1 MGTYV
6 GEIRFNGFFI
16 NFFPSYQ
23 VIDGKFE
30 PLKEEELEEMLP
42 GSRCMNINLISTSS
56 SIPLTEIFQDGDD
69 VLINFGFGDL
79 QANRRVDGQR
89 YPTAWKLDLAKLGI
103 LAISH
108 MDDLGYYYLLRPEE
122 VIGDWQQ
129 DQVLYI
135 NTTDVKEDINVMIPT
150 EKPNTLIGPYVVR
163 YDEEQDRYYVRLATR
178 ANMTS
183 QKHIVHGHQY
193 TDGLENHIIYLEL
206 TDVIREYV
214 PTLGEKIVPYSYDCI
229 TPEALMENFCD
240 LLASRSGSKALRLD
254 ANLGKQ
260 MVKIYQNSLITGP
273 GGLSIE
279 DAQKRA
285 DQLLS
290 IIDTHVL
297 FEQTLDR
304 IGTLAGSLI
313 YNLQDKSVYPM
324 VIDALSKDETFLSN
338 LNSFREFAKQEEKHK
353 KELGEL
359 QSRKELLEAQ
369 VQELARLNP
378 EKKIEEAKQQIEKL
392 DEIKTQSEQKL
403 QEIINHTNL
412 AQSFEDLKRQS
423 EFLASESQSK
433 QQEIAL
439 LEERLKTLQQ
449 ELETILERSSQK
461 AIEMSFDTFIAA
473 KLASENERLEQEK
486 RNSTYL
492 RAAKGLQS
500 IPRSHLDREQL
511 IALVVQAIQAKR
523 PEYSENDILNFL
535 ICFSQGFLTLLC
547 GPSGSGKTTICEI
560 VAQSLGLMKPQEL
573 MRSNPEL
580 PYLLRYAQVG
590 VEKGWNS
597 HRDLIGYYN
606 GLSQTFEKANPDF
619 YDLLFVLDAES
630 RMKNEESS
638 KDVLPAFVLLDNANL
653 SAMEY
658 YWSDFLSLN
667 EDEEICGVLN
677 LGKNFQLQVPNTLHF
692 MASIQSDHTSQPLSA
707 RLLDRAWVVSMPE
720 VGSLRLDGNIDI
732 FTPIQTLTKAQLD
745 EAFGWPSNDLHMS
758 ENAEGIF
765 NALLQ
770 AFQEAGRPVSIR
782 SQKAIRSY
790 VAAGS
795 RLFQPTSSQPLS
807 EIIALDYAV
816 LQRLLPKINGSSS
829 HYRAHLEAIR
839 KLLEAF
845 HLSMSLKKLEH
856 IIAAGDG
863 AMQYY
868 QFFS

>member
-6 GEIRFNGFFI
+6 GEIRFNGYFI

-30 PLKEEELEEMLP
+30 QLKEEELEEMLP
-42 GSRCMNINLISTSS
+42 GSRCLNISLISTSS
-56 SIPLTEIFQDGDD
+56 TISLTEIFQDGDD
-69 VLINFGFGDL
+69 VLINFSFGDL
-79 QANRRVDGQR
+79 QANRRTDGQR

-108 MDDLGYYYLLRPEE
+108 MEDLGYYYLVRPEE

-150 EKPNTLIGPYVVR
+150 EKPNILIGPYVVR

-178 ANMTS
+178 ANITA
-183 QKHIVHGHQY
+183 QKHIVQGHQY

-214 PTLGEKIVPYSYDCI
+214 PTTGTNIIPYSYDCI

-240 LLASRSGSKALRLD
+240 LLASRSSSKALRLD
-254 ANLGKQ
+254 SNLGKQ

-273 GGLSIE
+273 GGLSME

-304 IGTLAGSLI
+304 MGTLAGSLI
-313 YNLQDKSVYPM
+313 YNLQDKSIYPM
-324 VIDALSKDETFLSN
+324 VIDALSKDEKFLNNVS
-338 LNSFREFAKQEEKHK
+338 SFREFAKQEEKH
-353 KELGEL
+353 
-359 QSRKELLEAQ
+359 RKELAELQLRKEQLDLQ
-369 VQELARLNP
+369 VQELLRLNP
-378 EKKIEEAKQQIEKL
+378 EKKLEEAKQQIEKL

-412 AQSFEDLKRQS
+412 VQSFEDLKRHS
-423 EFLASESQSK
+423 DFLTSESKSK

-449 ELETILERSSQK
+449 DLETILERSSQK

-486 RNSTYL
+486 RNSIYL
-492 RAAKGLQS
+492 RAAKGLQA

-511 IALVVQAIQAKR
+511 IALVIQAIQVKR

-535 ICFSQGFLTLLC
+535 ICFTQGFLTLLC

-560 VAQSLGLMKPQEL
+560 TAQSLGLMKPQEL
-573 MRSNPEL
+573 MKANPEF
-580 PYLLRYAQVG
+580 PYLLRFAQVG

-606 GLSQTFEKANPDF
+606 GLSQTFEKANPTF

-630 RMKNEESS
+630 RMENNPE
-638 KDVLPAFVLLDNANL
+638 VFPAFVLLDNANL

-720 VGSLRLDGNIDI
+720 VGSLRLDGNLDI
-732 FTPIQTLTKAQLD
+732 FTPIQTLTKAQLN
-745 EAFGWPSNDLHMS
+745 EAFGWPSRDLHMQ
-758 ENAEGIF
+758 ENIEAIF
-765 NALLQ
+765 NTLLQ
-770 AFQEAGRPVSIR
+770 TFQEAGMPVSIR

-795 RLFQPTSSQPLS
+795 RLFKPTSSQPS
-807 EIIALDYAV
+807 KEIIALDYAV

-829 HYRAHLEAIR
+829 TYRAHLETIR

-845 HLSMSLKKLEH
+845 HLSMSLKKLDQ
-856 IIAAGDG
+856 IIAAGDA